1 MTLVAANS
9 ASVAALY
16 WSQTLVSEIAADFSE
31 AGMSSLVPAVTLA
44 GYATGAA
51 LIAFGPAA
59 WGRSSIERHLLL
71 LVIALAAVASAP
83 NVATVIMASYF
94 VGCGSSVAQRLLA
107 TAAQLVGPAAAGR
120 AIGGVICG
128 SLTAVL
134 GVRLIGQG
142 LGQTFGWRPVF
153 LIAAA
158 TVAVSGFLAFATRA
172 TRASPTEAATAPST
186 FQALWRSHALLR
198 RAAFQ
203 QAALF
208 AAFNA
213 GWMTVLV
220 EIPAHERPMVVL
232 GGCCA
237 GLAAALAAG
246 RLADRPGQRH
256 VTTLGAAAMLVSAS
270 LLLPIAY
277 GTVTGSSQTLLLIV
291 GMALLDAGM
300 QVALVS
306 NQARVQA
313 LQPFARVRLAA
324 TLTVC
329 GFLGGACGAGA
340 GYWLTQA
347 FNWQAAIGFAAVAAC
362 LGLACSLLPAM
373 GKQSWVRR
381 PGLQPYAVSNTNKKR
396 SETAEFLQHCRNGRH
411 LRLWQGSSAYEGA
424 ALRDGHT
431 HKAG

>member
-16 WSQTLVSEIAADFSE
+16 WSQTLVSEIAATFPE
-31 AGMSSLVPAVTLA
+31 AGMLSLIPAVTLA

-59 WGRSSIERHLLL
+59 QGRSSIERHLLL
-71 LVIALAAVASAP
+71 LVIALAAVASAR
-83 NVATVIMASYF
+83 NVATVIVASYF

-107 TAAQLVGPAAAGR
+107 TAAQLVGPATAGR
-120 AIGGVICG
+120 AIGGMICG

-134 GVRLIGQG
+134 GVRLIGQD
-142 LGQTFGWRPVF
+142 LGQTFGWRLVF

-158 TVAVSGFLAFATRA
+158 TVAVSGLLAFATRA
-172 TRASPTEAATAPST
+172 TRDPPIEAATTPST

-213 GWMTVLV
+213 SWMTALV
-220 EIPAHERPMVVL
+220 EVPARERPLVVL

-246 RLADRPGQRH
+246 QLADRPGQRH
-256 VTTLGAAAMLVSAS
+256 VITLGAAAMLVSAS
-270 LLLPIAY
+270 VLLPIAY
-277 GTVTGSSQTLLLIV
+277 GTIAGSPQTLLLIV

-306 NQARVQA
+306 NQVRVQA
-313 LQPFARVRLAA
+313 LQPSARVRLAA

-347 FNWQAAIGFAAVAAC
+347 LNWQAAIGFAAIAAC
-362 LGLACSLLPAM
+362 LGLACSLFPTM
-373 GKQSWVRR
+373 SKQLRVCR
-381 PGLQPYAVSNTNKKR
+381 PGLQPHAASNTNKTR
-396 SETAEFLQHCRNGRH
+396 SETAELFQRCRNGRH
-411 LRLWQGSSAYEGA
+411 LRLWQGASAYEGA
-424 ALRDGHT
+424 ALRDEHT